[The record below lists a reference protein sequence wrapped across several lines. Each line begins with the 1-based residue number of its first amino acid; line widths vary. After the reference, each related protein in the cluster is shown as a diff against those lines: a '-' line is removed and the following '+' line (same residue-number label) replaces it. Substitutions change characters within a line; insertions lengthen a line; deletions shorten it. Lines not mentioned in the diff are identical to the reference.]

1 MLSKSPTNIERATS
15 GSALNV
21 CSSLPMEEGD
31 RESSSLAG
39 MALPVEVQPGGDPG
53 SLVVQE
59 GGFLA
64 SMT

>member
-1 MLSKSPTNIERATS
+1 MLPKSPTNIERATS

-31 RESSSLAG
+31 RESSG

>member
-1 MLSKSPTNIERATS
+1 
-15 GSALNV
+15 
-21 CSSLPMEEGD
+21 MEEGD
-31 RESSSLAG
+31 RESSG